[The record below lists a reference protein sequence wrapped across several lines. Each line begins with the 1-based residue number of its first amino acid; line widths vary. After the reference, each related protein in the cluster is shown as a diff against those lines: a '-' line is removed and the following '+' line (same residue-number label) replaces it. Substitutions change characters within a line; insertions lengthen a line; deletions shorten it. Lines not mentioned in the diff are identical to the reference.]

1 MLFGFGKKKTDE
13 WEEELKRLEQDLIR
27 RAYEDAAYYNE
38 TVDTETLKSISEIRR
53 LDEER
58 RANLEREKH
67 DRRKEIATDLLIAAD
82 ILCGL
87 LAVRAVTR
95 KEKDYQEPILT
106 QGDKQIVN
114 NSLKRQGLL
123 FRLKH

>member
-1 MLFGFGKKKTDE
+1 MLFGKKKTDE
-13 WEEELKRLEQDLIR
+13 FEEELKRLEQDLIR

-38 TVDTETLKSISEIRR
+38 TVNTETLKSIADIRR

-67 DRRKEIATDLLIAAD
+67 ERRKEIATDALIAVD
-82 ILCGL
+82 ILVSL
-87 LAVRAVTR
+87 LTVRAVTR
-95 KEKDYQEPILT
+95 KEKEYQEPILT

-123 FRLKH
+123 FRIRR